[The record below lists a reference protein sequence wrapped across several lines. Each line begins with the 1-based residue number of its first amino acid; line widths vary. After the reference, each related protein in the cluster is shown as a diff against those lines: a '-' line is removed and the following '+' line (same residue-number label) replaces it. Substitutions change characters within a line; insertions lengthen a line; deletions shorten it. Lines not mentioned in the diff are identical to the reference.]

1 MSKTVSKL
9 ALAAGLVLAMALI
22 FVGCSEQAK
31 TTNNE
36 QPNKEQPDK
45 EQPDNG
51 QKLLGTWAEVKRD
64 GGDGN
69 IWVFNSDGTATI
81 RGKTTRYA
89 VVVDKLAIV
98 DIISLI
104 MGDNS
109 LFYGKTA
116 SCELFISTDGK
127 TAILINP
134 FFHFLLQ
141 KKD

>member
-1 MSKTVSKL
+1 MSKTVSKF
-9 ALAAGLVLAMALI
+9 ALAASLVLAMALI

-31 TTNNE
+31 TTNNSANNE
-36 QPNKEQPDK
+36 QPNK

-69 IWVFNSDGTATI
+69 IWVFNSDRTATI
-81 RGKTTRYA
+81 RSKTTKYA
-89 VVVDKLAIV
+89 VVADKLAIV

-104 MGDNS
+104 MGSND

-116 SCELFISTDGK
+116 SCDLYISTDGK